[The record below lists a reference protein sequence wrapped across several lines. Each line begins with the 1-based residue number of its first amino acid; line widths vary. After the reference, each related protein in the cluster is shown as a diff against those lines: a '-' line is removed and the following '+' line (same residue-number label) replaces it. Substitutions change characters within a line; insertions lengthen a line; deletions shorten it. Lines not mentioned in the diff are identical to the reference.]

1 MRTRVMVAIAMT
13 LAAGL
18 VEPAVVAGA
27 GAQGGGAPP
36 RPARAEQ
43 HMGGGNKQPL
53 PPNDP
58 PRARLE
64 QQIRQRVGQRMRDA
78 LGLTDAQLTKLTELN
93 RRYEEKHRVLQ
104 DQERDVRMSLREEV
118 LRSDSTR
125 GSQMTALLDRYI
137 KNERQRVDL
146 AEQEQKE
153 LSAFL
158 SPLQRAKY
166 FGVQESIR
174 NQIQNL
180 REQGPRQGGAQ
191 GRVPGR
197 GRMGP
202 PNGPP
207 NGPPSL

>member
-1 MRTRVMVAIAMT
+1 MR
-13 LAAGL
+13 
-18 VEPAVVAGA
+18 
-27 GAQGGGAPP
+27 Q
-36 RPARAEQ
+36 
-43 HMGGGNKQPL
+43 
-53 PPNDP
+53 
-58 PRARLE
+58 
-64 QQIRQRVGQRMRDA
+64 A

-93 RRYEEKHRVLQ
+93 RRYEEKHRLLQ